1 MTTDI
6 KTVWDVNALLGDWQT
21 GNGGLLEGDDLQ
33 TAILLSLFTDRL
45 ARADDAIDSPDRRGW
60 WGDSGAAS
68 AIGSRLWLL
77 RREKLT
83 TQVAIK
89 VEDYATEALAWL
101 IEDSVVAAI
110 NVRAHIIAPNT
121 LVLVVSYQQPSQTR
135 SANQTQSSIKF
146 SWVWE
151 E

>member
-1 MTTDI
+1 
-6 KTVWDVNALLGDWQT
+6 
-21 GNGGLLEGDDLQ
+21 
-33 TAILLSLFTDRL
+33 
-45 ARADDAIDSPDRRGW
+45 
-60 WGDSGAAS
+60 AS

-89 VEDYATEALAWL
+89 AEDYATEALAWL

>member
-6 KTVWDVNALLGDWQT
+6 KTVWDVDASLGDWQT
-21 GNGGLLEGDDLQ
+21 GRGGVLDGDDLH

-45 ARADDAIDSPDRRGW
+45 ARIDDAIDGDDRRGW
-60 WGDSGAAS
+60 WGDSGALS

-89 VEDYATEALAWL
+89 AEDYAAEALAWL
-101 IEDSVVAAI
+101 TEDRVVAAI
-110 NVRAHIIAPNT
+110 NTRAQIIYPNT
-121 LVLVVSYQQPSQTR
+121 LLLIIAYQQPGK
-135 SANQTQSSIKF
+135 AQSSVKF

>member
-6 KTVWDVNALLGDWQT
+6 KTLWDVDASLGDWQT
-21 GNGGLLEGDDLQ
+21 GHGGVLDGDDLH

-45 ARADDAIDSPDRRGW
+45 ARIDDAIDGDDRRGW
-60 WGDSGAAS
+60 WGDSGALS

-89 VEDYATEALAWL
+89 AEDYAAEALAWL
-101 IEDSVVAAI
+101 TEDSVVTAI
-110 NVRAHIIAPNT
+110 NTRAQIIYPNT
-121 LVLVVSYQQPSQTR
+121 LLLIIAYQQPGK
-135 SANQTQSSIKF
+135 TQSSVKF

>member
-6 KTVWDVNALLGDWQT
+6 KTVWDVDASLGDWQT
-21 GNGGLLEGDDLQ
+21 GHGGVLDGDDLH

-45 ARADDAIDSPDRRGW
+45 ARIDDAIDGDDRRGW
-60 WGDSGAAS
+60 WGDSGALS

-89 VEDYATEALAWL
+89 AEDYAAEALAWL
-101 IEDSVVAAI
+101 TEDSVVTAI
-110 NVRAHIIAPNT
+110 NTRAQIIYPNT
-121 LVLVVSYQQPSQTR
+121 LLLIIAYQQPGK
-135 SANQTQSSIKF
+135 TQSSVKF
-146 SWVWE
+146 SWV
-151 E
+151 

>member
-6 KTVWDVNALLGDWQT
+6 KTVWDVDASLGDWQT
-21 GNGGLLEGDDLQ
+21 GRGGVLDGDDLH

-45 ARADDAIDSPDRRGW
+45 ARIDDAIDGDDRRGW
-60 WGDSGAAS
+60 WGDSGALS

-77 RREKLT
+77 RRGKLT

-89 VEDYATEALAWL
+89 AEDYAAEALAWL
-101 IEDSVVAAI
+101 TEDSVVAAI
-110 NVRAHIIAPNT
+110 NTRAQIIYPNT
-121 LVLVVSYQQPSQTR
+121 LLLIIAYQQPGK
-135 SANQTQSSIKF
+135 AQSSVKF

>member
-6 KTVWDVNALLGDWQT
+6 KTVWDVDASLGDWQT
-21 GNGGLLEGDDLQ
+21 GRGGVLDGDDLH

-45 ARADDAIDSPDRRGW
+45 ARIDDAIDGDDRRGW
-60 WGDSGAAS
+60 WGDSGALS

-89 VEDYATEALAWL
+89 AEDYAAEALAWL
-101 IEDSVVAAI
+101 TEDSVVAAI
-110 NVRAHIIAPNT
+110 NTRAQIIYPNT
-121 LVLVVSYQQPSQTR
+121 LLLIIAYQQPGK
-135 SANQTQSSIKF
+135 AQSSVKF

>member
-1 MTTDI
+1 MLD
-6 KTVWDVNALLGDWQT
+6 
-21 GNGGLLEGDDLQ
+21 GDDLH

-45 ARADDAIDSPDRRGW
+45 ARSDDDIDGDDRRGW
-60 WGDSGAAS
+60 WGDSGATS

-77 RREKLT
+77 RRQKLT

-89 VEDYATEALAWL
+89 AEDYAAEALAWL
-101 IEDSVVAAI
+101 IEDAVVASI
-110 NVRAHIIAPNT
+110 SIRTQIIFPNK
-121 LVLVVSYQQPSQTR
+121 LLLLIDYQQPG
-135 SANQTQSSIKF
+135 QTQSAANPSSIKF

>member
-6 KTVWDVNALLGDWQT
+6 KTVWDVDASLGDWRA
-21 GNGGLLEGDDLQ
+21 GHGGLLDGDDLH

-45 ARADDAIDSPDRRGW
+45 ARSDDDIDGDDRRGW

-77 RREKLT
+77 RRQKLT

-89 VEDYATEALAWL
+89 AEDYAAEALAWL
-101 IEDSVVAAI
+101 IEDAVVASI
-110 NVRAHIIAPNT
+110 SIRTQIIFPNK
-121 LVLVVSYQQPSQTR
+121 LLLLIDYQQPG
-135 SANQTQSSIKF
+135 QTQSAANHSSIKF

>member
-6 KTVWDVNALLGDWQT
+6 KTVWDVDASLGDWRT
-21 GNGGLLEGDDLQ
+21 DHGGLLDGDDLH

-45 ARADDAIDSPDRRGW
+45 ARADDDIDGDDRRGW
-60 WGDSGAAS
+60 WGDSGATS

-77 RREKLT
+77 RRQKLT

-89 VEDYATEALAWL
+89 AEDYAREALAWL
-101 IEDSVVAAI
+101 MEDAVVSVI
-110 NVRAHIIAPNT
+110 SPRAQIIFPNT
-121 LVLVVSYQQPSQTR
+121 LLLIIAYQQPGK
-135 SANQTQSSIKF
+135 TQSSVKF